1 MTDLFTD
8 WRWLTVLA
16 SSVIGLAMWAVRLPI
31 KSYYER
37 GRRLKR
43 DMKDLAD
50 SIYSDLQ
57 NLKQEAYAPE
67 N

>member
-1 MTDLFTD
+1 MTEWFTD
-8 WRWLTVLA
+8 WRWLIGLA
-16 SSVIGLAMWAVRLPI
+16 APVIGLAMWAVRLPI

-37 GRRLKR
+37 RRRLKR

>member
-1 MTDLFTD
+1 MTEWFSD
-8 WRWLTVLA
+8 WRWL
-16 SSVIGLAMWAVRLPI
+16 IGLAAPVIGFAMWLVRLPI
-31 KSYYER
+31 KSRYER
-37 GRRLKR
+37 RRRLKR

>member
-8 WRWLTVLA
+8 WRWLIGLA
-16 SSVIGLAMWAVRLPI
+16 TPVIGLAMWAVRLPI

-37 GRRLKR
+37 RRRLKR